1 MLEEVM
7 SLISL
12 VGFVGLGI
20 AGIWILLGMIGKL
33 VMWRLR
39 ARAAVQD
46 DDLELLKKTIL
57 LCDLALLY
65 KELALIRQQ
74 RIKVLQSGI
83 GYRRSQRKVIY
94 RHHR

>member
-1 MLEEVM
+1 M
-7 SLISL
+7 SLAGWL
-12 VGFVGLGI
+12 GLAI
-20 AGIWILLGMIGKL
+20 AGTWILLAVVGKL

-74 RIKVLQSGI
+74 EIRALQRRIV
-83 GYRRSQRKVIY
+83 YRRSQRKVIY